1 MLQIKPILSTLMRNK
16 SGPILLLIQ
25 IILSVSIV
33 ANASFIISERIDLM
47 SRDSGLAESEV
58 FDFRVYNFN
67 PETDYG
73 AQNGRDMTTLRSL
86 PGVIGATSTSM
97 TPLSGGGWM
106 SMFTFGESEETVK
119 ETEGAAIY
127 YGDEQ
132 MLKTLGVKLIAGRN
146 FYEEEILHGSPNQAN
161 LAIISQAF
169 ATATWGDEPAVGQ
182 VFYAGDFGQQPVEV
196 IGVVETLQGA
206 WVDNSSLNNSVIMN
220 VELAFPFTKFLV
232 RAEEGTLAQLKEAIP
247 EALHKDSR
255 ERVVSGFKLISE
267 HRKSSYRN
275 HELMATV
282 LSMMVILLLLITSL
296 GLAGMV
302 MFNIERRTKQIG
314 TRRALGA
321 KKRDIISFFL
331 VENYIICL
339 VGGVIGALV
348 AVQLGQQLMSLYSLP
363 QLDLIYPLVT
373 VAGLIVLTTIA
384 VILPARKAA
393 RISPAIAT
401 RSV

>member
-25 IILSVSIV
+25 IILSVAIV
-33 ANASFIISERIDLM
+33 ANASFIISERIALM
-47 SRDSGLAESEV
+47 DRDSGTAEDQV
-58 FDFRVYNFN
+58 FNFRLYTFDTNIDL
-67 PETDYG
+67 ES
-73 AQNGRDMTTLRSL
+73 QIQRDIRAIRDL
-86 PGVIGATSTSM
+86 PGVIDASTTSM
-97 TPLSGGGWM
+97 VPLSGGGW
-106 SMFTFGESEETVK
+106 SSGYTVGSSEETAK
-119 ETEGAAIY
+119 DTEGAAIY
-127 YGDEQ
+127 YGDEHIVNS
-132 MLKTLGVKLIAGRN
+132 LGVELIEGRN
-146 FYEEEILHGSPNQAN
+146 FYEEEILTGSPD
-161 LAIISQAF
+161 LATHGIVSKAF
-169 ATATWGDEPAVGQ
+169 AKETWGDEPAIGQ
-182 VFYAGDFGQQPVEV
+182 VMYAGDFGEMPIKI
-196 IGVVETLQGA
+196 IGVVDKLQGA
-206 WVDNSSLNNSVIMN
+206 WVNSSYLDNSVILNIQLVN
-220 VELAFPFTKFLV
+220 VFTKVLV
-232 RAEEGTLAQLKEAIP
+232 RAEVGTLAQLKEAIP
-247 EALHKDSR
+247 ATLHKDNR
-255 ERVVSGFKLISE
+255 NRVIEGFTLISE
-267 HRKSSYRN
+267 HRKRVYRN

-282 LSMMVILLLLITSL
+282 LSMMVVLLLLITSL

-339 VGGVIGALV
+339 VGGVIGGFV
-348 AVQLGQQLMSLYSLP
+348 AVLLGQQLMSLYSLP
-363 QLDLIYPLVT
+363 QLDLIYPLMT

>member
-25 IILSVSIV
+25 IILSVAIV
-33 ANASFIISERIDLM
+33 ANASFIISERIALM
-47 SRDSGLAESEV
+47 DRDSGTAEEEV
-58 FDFRVYNFN
+58 FNFRLYSFDSSIDL
-67 PETDYG
+67 ES
-73 AQNGRDMTTLRSL
+73 QIQRDIRAIREL
-86 PGVIGATSTSM
+86 PGVIDAATTSM
-97 TPLSGGGWM
+97 VPLSGGGW
-106 SMFTFGESEETVK
+106 SSGYTVGSSEETAK
-119 ETEGAAIY
+119 DTEGAAIY
-127 YGDEQ
+127 YGDEHIVNS
-132 MLKTLGVKLIAGRN
+132 LGVELIEGRN
-146 FYEEEILHGSPNQAN
+146 FYEEEILIGSPD
-161 LAIISQAF
+161 LATHGIVSKAF
-169 ATATWGDEPAVGQ
+169 AKETWGDEPAIGQ
-182 VFYAGDFGQQPVEV
+182 IMYAGDFGEMPIKI
-196 IGVVETLQGA
+196 IGVVDKLQGA
-206 WVDNSSLNNSVIMN
+206 WVNSSYLDNSVILN
-220 VELAFPFTKFLV
+220 VQLVNVFTKVLV
-232 RAEEGTLAQLKEAIP
+232 RAEVGTLAQLKEAIP
-247 EALHKDSR
+247 ATLHKDNR
-255 ERVVSGFKLISE
+255 NRVIEGFTLISE
-267 HRKSSYRN
+267 HRKRVYRN

-282 LSMMVILLLLITSL
+282 LSMMVVLLLLITSL

-339 VGGVIGALV
+339 AGGVIGALV

-363 QLDLIYPLVT
+363 QLELIYPLVT

-384 VILPARKAA
+384 VIVPARKAA

>member
-25 IILSVSIV
+25 IILSVAIV
-33 ANASFIISERIDLM
+33 ANASFIISERIALM
-47 SRDSGLAESEV
+47 DRDSGTAEDQV
-58 FDFRVYNFN
+58 FNFRLYTFDTNIDL
-67 PETDYG
+67 ES
-73 AQNGRDMTTLRSL
+73 QIQRDIRAIRDL
-86 PGVIGATSTSM
+86 PGVIDASTTSM
-97 TPLSGGGWM
+97 VPLSGGGW
-106 SMFTFGESEETVK
+106 SSGYTVGSSEETAK
-119 ETEGAAIY
+119 DTEGAAIY
-127 YGDEQ
+127 YGDEHIVNS
-132 MLKTLGVKLIAGRN
+132 LGVELIEGRN
-146 FYEEEILHGSPNQAN
+146 FYEEEILTGSPD
-161 LAIISQAF
+161 LATHGIVSKAF
-169 ATATWGDEPAVGQ
+169 AKETWGDEPAIGQ
-182 VFYAGDFGQQPVEV
+182 IMYAGDFGEMPIKI
-196 IGVVETLQGA
+196 IGVVDKLQGA
-206 WVDNSSLNNSVIMN
+206 WVNSSYLDNSVILNIQLVN
-220 VELAFPFTKFLV
+220 VFTKVLV
-232 RAEEGTLAQLKEAIP
+232 RAEVGTLAQLKEAIP
-247 EALHKDSR
+247 ATLHKDNR
-255 ERVVSGFKLISE
+255 NRVIEGFTLISE
-267 HRKSSYRN
+267 HRKRVYRN

-282 LSMMVILLLLITSL
+282 LSMMVVLLLLITSL

-339 VGGVIGALV
+339 VGGVIGGFV
-348 AVQLGQQLMSLYSLP
+348 AVLLGQQLMSLYSLP
-363 QLDLIYPLVT
+363 QLDLIYPLMT

>member
-1 MLQIKPILSTLMRNK
+1 MLQIKPIISTLMRNK

-25 IILSVSIV
+25 IILSVAIV
-33 ANASFIISERIDLM
+33 ANASFIINERIDLM
-47 SRDSGLAESEV
+47 ARESGIAESEV
-58 FDFRVYNFN
+58 FDFNVYNF
-67 PETDYG
+67 DDSVDFS
-73 AQNGRDMTTLRSL
+73 AQNTRDMQTVRDL
-86 PGVIGATSTSM
+86 PGVIAATTASM
-97 TPLSGGGWM
+97 VPLSGGGWM
-106 SMFTFGESEETVK
+106 SGFSVGDSEDTAK
-119 ETEGAAIY
+119 STYAAIY

-132 MLKTLGVKLIAGRN
+132 MLDSLGVTLIAGRN
-146 FYEEEILHGSPNQAN
+146 FYEEEIQLEIPDKAN
-161 LAIISQAF
+161 LAIVTAAF
-169 ATATWGDEPAVGQ
+169 AKATWGDKPAVGQ
-182 VFYAGDFGQQPVEV
+182 VMYAAGFGEQPVEV
-196 IGVVETLQGA
+196 IGVIETLQGA
-206 WVDNSSLNNSVIMN
+206 WVDNDNLENSVILN
-220 VELAFPFTKFLV
+220 VELAYPFTTFLV
-232 RAEEGTLAQLKEAIP
+232 RAEEGTLTQLKEAIP
-247 EALHKDSR
+247 TALHKDNIN
-255 ERVVSGFKLISE
+255 RVIRGFTLISE
-267 HRKSSYRN
+267 HRKEVYRD

-282 LSMMVILLLLITSL
+282 LSMMVVLLLLITSL

-331 VENYIICL
+331 VENYIICI
-339 VGGVIGALV
+339 VGGVIGGLV

-363 QLDLIYPLVT
+363 QLELIYPLLT

>member
-1 MLQIKPILSTLMRNK
+1 MLQIKPIISTLMRNK

-25 IILSVSIV
+25 IILSVAIV
-33 ANASFIISERIDLM
+33 ANASFIISERLNLM
-47 SRDSGLAESEV
+47 ARDSGIAESEV
-58 FDFRVYNFN
+58 FDFSVYNF
-67 PETDYG
+67 DSDIDFS
-73 AQNGRDMTTLRSL
+73 AQNSRDMQTIRDL
-86 PGVIGATSTSM
+86 PGVIGATTTSM

-106 SMFTFGESEETVK
+106 SGFIAGETEETAK
-119 ETEGAAIY
+119 TSHAAIY

-132 MLKTLGVKLIAGRN
+132 MVKTLGVKLIAGRN
-146 FYEEEILHGSPNQAN
+146 FYEEEIQQKIPN
-161 LAIISQAF
+161 LANRAIVTQAF
-169 ATATWGDEPAVGQ
+169 AKEVWGDAPAVGQ
-182 VFYAGDFGQQPVEV
+182 IMYAADFGEEPVEV
-196 IGVVETLQGA
+196 VGVVETLQGA
-206 WVDNSSLNNSVIMN
+206 WVNNDELENSVILN

-247 EALHKDSR
+247 AALHKDNIN
-255 ERVVSGFKLISE
+255 RVINDFSLISE
-267 HRKSSYRN
+267 HRKRVYRN

-282 LSMMVILLLLITSL
+282 LSMMVVLLLLITSL

-331 VENYIICL
+331 VENYIICI
-339 VGGVIGALV
+339 VGGVIGGLV
-348 AVQLGQQLMSLYSLP
+348 AVQLGQQLMSIYSLP
-363 QLDLIYPLVT
+363 KLEPIYPLVT
-373 VAGLIVLTTIA
+373 IAGLMVLTTIA

-393 RISPAIAT
+393 NISPAIAT

>member
-25 IILSVSIV
+25 IVLSVAIV
-33 ANASFIISERIDLM
+33 ANASFIISERITLM
-47 SRDSGLAESEV
+47 DRDSGTAEEEV
-58 FDFRVYNFN
+58 FNFRLYSFDSSIDL
-67 PETDYG
+67 ES
-73 AQNGRDMTTLRSL
+73 QIQRDIRAIRDL
-86 PGVIGATSTSM
+86 PGVIDASTTSM
-97 TPLSGGGWM
+97 VPLSGGGW
-106 SMFTFGESEETVK
+106 SSGYTVGSSEETAK
-119 ETEGAAIY
+119 DTEGAAIY
-127 YGDEQ
+127 YGDEH
-132 MLKTLGVKLIAGRN
+132 LVNSLGVELIEGRN
-146 FYEEEILHGSPNQAN
+146 FYEEEVVTGSPD
-161 LAIISQAF
+161 LATHGIVSKAF
-169 ATATWGDEPAVGQ
+169 AKETWGDEPAIGQ
-182 VFYAGDFGQQPVEV
+182 IMYAGGFGEMPIKI
-196 IGVVETLQGA
+196 IGVVDKLQGA
-206 WVDNSSLNNSVIMN
+206 WVNSSYLDNSVILN
-220 VELAFPFTKFLV
+220 VQLVNVFTKVLV
-232 RAEEGTLAQLKEAIP
+232 RAEVGTLAQLKEAIP
-247 EALHKDSR
+247 ATLHKDNR
-255 ERVVSGFKLISE
+255 NRVIEGFTLISE
-267 HRKSSYRN
+267 HRKRVYRN

-331 VENYIICL
+331 VENYIICI

-363 QLDLIYPLVT
+363 KLELIYPLST